1 MIKKVIKMSASWGAP
16 CKVYAKAFHEVE
28 KEEKY
33 KGIEFEDVDVEENED
48 LALKYKVRAVPT
60 TIVLGENDVV
70 LASFSGNVP
79 KKDLEK
85 KLDSLKD
92 A

>member
-1 MIKKVIKMSASWGAP
+1 MIKKVIKMSASWCAP

-28 KEEKY
+28 KEDKY

-60 TIVLGENDVV
+60 TIILGENDVV

>member
-1 MIKKVIKMSASWGAP
+1 
-16 CKVYAKAFHEVE
+16 
-28 KEEKY
+28 
-33 KGIEFEDVDVEENED
+33 
-48 LALKYKVRAVPT
+48 VPT
-60 TIVLGENDVV
+60 TIILGENDVV

>member
-1 MIKKVIKMSASWGAP
+1 MIKKVIKMSASWCAP

-60 TIVLGENDVV
+60 TIILGENDVV
-70 LASFSGNVP
+70 LASFSGNVS

>member
-1 MIKKVIKMSASWGAP
+1 MIKKVIKMSASWCAP